1 MGPHPDRVGPGAA
14 IALASSLAA
23 LVVLVS
29 GEFLGPSSAAFAT
42 AALLLVA
49 TSVAASLMMIV
60 RARSTDDSPV
70 ATADGPLQ
78 PAGSADPAAAEAR
91 HRERAL
97 EHASAQWYATFDSA
111 VEAIVVLDTERRV
124 LRLNRRAAQL
134 LGAPL
139 SELLGHRIVAV
150 ASEPWTTVDRLV
162 GNVQA
167 SGSGEQARVTNE
179 ILRSWTVSASP
190 FLVHGD
196 ASGVVIVLQ
205 DITEQE
211 ALAREVEKRDRLT
224 ELGQFVSALAHEVR
238 NPLFAIVA
246 NLEACDAEVGRDPRF
261 KPYLTRVR
269 TEAERL
275 GKLMNDL
282 LWFGRPTPPG
292 RESVDL
298 ARVAHAAIESSR
310 FAADARGVTV
320 VLETAEG
327 LDEMP
332 VLGNPER
339 LSQAITNLVDNAAA
353 FSRTAGRV
361 TVRLAAPSDDEWTV
375 TVDDEGPGFS
385 ETALSKGFEP
395 FFTGRR
401 GGTGLGLAIVRR
413 VVEEHGGRVQL
424 DNREPSGGRV
434 WLRIPRAVGMP

>member
-14 IALASSLAA
+14 IALATSLAA

-29 GEFLGPSSAAFAT
+29 GEFLGPTSAAAT
-42 AALLLVA
+42 TATFLLTA
-49 TSVAASLMMIV
+49 TSVAASLTMV
-60 RARSTDDSPV
+60 ARGRSRADEAAEP
-70 ATADGPLQ
+70 AEPL
-78 PAGSADPAAAEAR
+78 AADPAPAAER
-91 HRERAL
+91 QHRERAL

-111 VEAIVVLDTERRV
+111 IEAIVVLDPGRRV

-139 SELLGHRIVAV
+139 ADLLGHRLGDP
-150 ASEPWTTVDRLV
+150 SGPEPWSTVDRLV
-162 GNVQA
+162 GNVQV
-167 SGSGEQARVTNE
+167 SGSGEQSRVTNE
-179 ILRSWTVSASP
+179 MLRSWTVSVSP
-190 FLVHGD
+190 FLVQGD

-261 KPYLTRVR
+261 TPYLTRVR
-269 TEAERL
+269 AEAERL

-292 RESVDL
+292 REAVDL
-298 ARVAHAAIESSR
+298 LRVAHTAVESSR
-310 FAADARGVTV
+310 FAAGSRGVTV
-320 VLETAEG
+320 VLETAAG

-353 FSRTAGRV
+353 FSRASGRV

-385 ETALSKGFEP
+385 EAALSKGFEP

-434 WLRIPRAVGMP
+434 WLRLPRAVETA